1 MEYLMDVKTALLN
14 RKSTRAFLNRDVSI
28 DKINEIIEQSKTA
41 PSGVNTQPWQ
51 VAVLSGE
58 SKENLCNKFEK
69 AFRSGQKG
77 AMDYKY
83 YPVEWKSEYKERRKE
98 CGLLLYSTLE
108 IGREDKERQ
117 INQWAMNYQ
126 AFNAPVILLFF
137 IDKTMEKGSFMDY
150 GMFIQSIMLSAI
162 EHGLATCPQAALGEY
177 PDIVRSELP
186 EYKDKLVLCGLA
198 LGYEDKEHI
207 VNSYRTTRESI
218 DSFVNYYD

>member
-1 MEYLMDVKTALLN
+1 MDVKTALLN

-58 SKENLCNKFEK
+58 SKENLCNKFVK

-77 AMDYKY
+77 SMDYKY

-98 CGLLLYSTLE
+98 CGLLLYSTLK

-186 EYKDKLVLCGLA
+186 DYKDKLVLCGLA

-207 VNSYRTTRESI
+207 VNSYRTTRESL

>member
-1 MEYLMDVKTALLN
+1 MDVKTALLN
-14 RKSTRAFLNRDVSI
+14 RKSTRAFLNREVSI
-28 DKINEIIEQSKTA
+28 DKINEIIEQSKAA

-77 AMDYKY
+77 SMDYKY

-137 IDKTMEKGSFMDY
+137 IDKAMEKGSFMDY